1 MKFFTLL
8 IFLVSQVSMAKDQ
21 FIFPLVEDTVIENY
35 AKKISIKRTK
45 YQVLRD
51 IDRFRSESK
60 KLEKIISEKPHEKVI
75 ESIYAENGPQIST
88 VAISKDEVIPF
99 YSNFFREKIF
109 IQQQIQRS
117 WKDRSFQRVLQFRH
131 QNELGNSQIGGL

>member
-1 MKFFTLL
+1 MKIFIILILL
-8 IFLVSQVSMAKDQ
+8 ISQVCISSDQ
-21 FIFPLVEDTVIENY
+21 FIFPLAEDTVIENY

-51 IDRFRSESK
+51 IDRFRSDSK
-60 KLEKIISEKPHEKVI
+60 KLNKIINEKPHEKVI

-88 VAISKDEVIPF
+88 VAITKDEVIPF

-109 IQQQIQRS
+109 IQHQMQRS
-117 WKDRSFQRVLQFRH
+117 WKDRAFQRVLQFRH